1 MVSHK
6 QLGLSW
12 ICQRLAQFWAIQG
25 WYSQIWN
32 QPAFFL
38 KFSHIIK
45 TKSTNGKV
53 FSNFNKFA
61 VNTNNIKEIMKI
73 NNTNLHHKISIYHK
87 VAKRNMCYS
96 SWNYLKGVLQIKFS
110 EVACDL
116 VGNFTLNIPW
126 FTKNNI
132 IDRCLDFQSG
142 LLYLFSFSTKLFSI
156 SWFKNSYHTWLKKHL
171 LHCFPVLWKIWK
183 HH

>member
-1 MVSHK
+1 MVRCFLISINLPLTQIISK
-6 QLGLSW
+6 KSW
-12 ICQRLAQFWAIQG
+12 RLITPYWG
-25 WYSQIWN
+25 
-32 QPAFFL
+32 
-38 KFSHIIK
+38 
-45 TKSTNGKV
+45 
-53 FSNFNKFA
+53 
-61 VNTNNIKEIMKI
+61 
-73 NNTNLHHKISIYHK
+73 HHKISIYHK